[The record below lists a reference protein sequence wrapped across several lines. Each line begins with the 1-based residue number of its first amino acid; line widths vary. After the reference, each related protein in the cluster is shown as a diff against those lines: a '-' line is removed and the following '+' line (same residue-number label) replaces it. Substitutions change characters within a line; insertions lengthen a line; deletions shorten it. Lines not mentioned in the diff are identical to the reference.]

1 MLRIKKYAS
10 ILLSAVL
17 SALIILSCGCS
28 DVNSFGK
35 LSVSSVK
42 TNHGS
47 SSFRIYDKASSEKVL
62 TGDGCSLYFDKKSG
76 GIALFDNDSTALFSS
91 LPDFSNS
98 FAASFIVSVS
108 DGKDI
113 HYLDTSIH
121 SAENKAIEFSEKDGA
136 FNVTYRIK
144 KGDISLTLPVSFIL
158 RGTVL
163 EASCDFAL
171 VEKSEGLT
179 VISLAFLPYFGA
191 VRYTAG
197 DGGLS
202 ALEDYYVVPDGVG
215 AVMHTALEDD
225 NRSAVFS
232 VYSKEYH
239 EYCVPCS
246 LGAYGIKREDSALAV
261 TVTEGEENSLIKVFR
276 SNADTENINRIYPE
290 FIITPV
296 SGLSGN
302 IKAAE
307 SYKGKITVSYEL
319 LSGKNASYIGIA
331 TSVRQ
336 NLIKNSL
343 LKDSISENEYPLYV
357 RVTGSVDGTK
367 TESVTSFQQAEN
379 LLNILK
385 SKGINNINMILEGF
399 FRKGLSADSSSKIGV
414 SSAAGGEADLSA
426 LLNFSSTQSLRVF
439 AGIDFLTS
447 ASTLDASKGI
457 FGEKT
462 ELIRKNELAPYIGD
476 ENLKTYYVRPSVLSS
491 GTRNIVSLMKEFPF
505 AGVSI
510 LDSSETHGA
519 FYDNSGDSF
528 GKYYDEI
535 NSCLSAVSSVSSV
548 MLRGSSFNTVKNADY
563 LDRVSFSSSLPVT
576 EAYRTVP
583 FIPAVLHGSVI
594 YSGDAANTTEFSRL
608 QLLKSAEYGAA
619 ISYLW
624 NFSENSDKYYENNL
638 SEAVDFYLKAEKD
651 FSDLSS
657 KRITDH
663 FIYEDGVFCTEYEGG
678 VRIYVN
684 YNNYSVIIG
693 DVAVMPYDYLRIG

>member
-10 ILLSAVL
+10 ILLASVL

-28 DVNSFGK
+28 DISSFGK

-62 TGDGCSLYFDKKSG
+62 TGDGCSLYFDRKSG
-76 GIALFDNDSTALFSS
+76 GIALFDNDSTAVFSS

-98 FAASFIVSVS
+98 FAAAFIVCVS
-108 DGKDI
+108 DGNDI

-121 SAENKAIEFSEKDGA
+121 SAENKGIEFSEKDGT
-136 FNVTYRIK
+136 FNVTYKIK

-163 EASCDFAL
+163 EASCDLSL

-179 VISLAFLPYFGA
+179 LISIAFLPYFGA
-191 VRYTAG
+191 VRYKAG
-197 DGGLS
+197 EGGLS
-202 ALEDYYVVPDGVG
+202 AIEDYFLLPDGAG
-215 AVMHTALEDD
+215 ALMHTGVEDD

-239 EYCVPCS
+239 EYSVPCS
-246 LGAYGIKREDSALAV
+246 LGAYGIKRGDRALAV
-261 TVTEGEENSLIKVFR
+261 TVTEGDENSLIKVFR
-276 SNADTENINRIYPE
+276 SNADSENINRIYPE

-296 SGLSGN
+296 SGFSGN

-307 SYKGKITVSYEL
+307 SYKGKLAVSYEL

-336 NLIKNSL
+336 ALIKNSF

-357 RVTGSVDGTK
+357 RVTGSVDGSK
-367 TESVTSFQQAEN
+367 KEAATSFQQAEN

-399 FRKGLSADSSSKIGV
+399 FKKGLSADSSSKIGI
-414 SSAAGGEADLSA
+414 SSVCGGEADLSA

-439 AGIDFLTS
+439 AGIDLLTS
-447 ASTLDASKGI
+447 HSALDASKGI
-457 FGEKT
+457 SGEKT
-462 ELIRKNELAPYIGD
+462 ELIRENELAPYIG
-476 ENLKTYYVRPSVLSS
+476 EEILKAYYVRPSVLSS
-491 GTRNIVSLMKEFPF
+491 GTRNIVSLMKKFPF
-505 AGVSI
+505 TGVSI
-510 LDSSETHGA
+510 LDSSETQGA
-519 FYDNSGDSF
+519 VYDSSGDSF
-528 GKYYDEI
+528 GKYFDEI
-535 NSCLSAVSSVSSV
+535 NSSLSAVSSVSSV
-548 MLRGSSFNTVKNADY
+548 MLRGSSFNIVKNADY
-563 LDRVSFSSSLPVT
+563 LDCVSFSSYLPVT
-576 EAYRTVP
+576 DAYRTVP

-594 YSGDAANTTEFSRL
+594 YSGEAANTTEFSRL

-619 ISYLW
+619 VSYLW
-624 NFSENSDKYYENNL
+624 NFSENSDKYYEHNL

-651 FSDLSS
+651 FTFLAS

-678 VRIYVN
+678 VRIFVN